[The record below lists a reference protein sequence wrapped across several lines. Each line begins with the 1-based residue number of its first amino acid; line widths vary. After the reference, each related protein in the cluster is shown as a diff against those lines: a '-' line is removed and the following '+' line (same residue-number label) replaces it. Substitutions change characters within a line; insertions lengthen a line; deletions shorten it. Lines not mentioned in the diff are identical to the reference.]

1 MKSDRTIPLIAVTVF
16 VAALAF
22 AAGAV
27 VRARTTEAPAMEPP
41 ESARTLDANHARW
54 RTHLV
59 RADPGRLR
67 RPAPRATAAPVP
79 VNPTTAAVAVAPAV
93 APPPPAPESSAP
105 VGEGRIERR
114 AQPPVDRE
122 FDLEG

>member
-22 AAGAV
+22 AAGAG
-27 VRARTTEAPAMEPP
+27 VRARTTEAPAVGPP
-41 ESARTLDANHARW
+41 ESARTLDTNHARW

-67 RPAPRATAAPVP
+67 RPAPLAAAAPVP
-79 VNPTTAAVAVAPAV
+79 VSPATPAVAVAPAI
-93 APPPPAPESSAP
+93 ASPAPAP
-105 VGEGRIERR
+105 
-114 AQPPVDRE
+114 
-122 FDLEG
+122 